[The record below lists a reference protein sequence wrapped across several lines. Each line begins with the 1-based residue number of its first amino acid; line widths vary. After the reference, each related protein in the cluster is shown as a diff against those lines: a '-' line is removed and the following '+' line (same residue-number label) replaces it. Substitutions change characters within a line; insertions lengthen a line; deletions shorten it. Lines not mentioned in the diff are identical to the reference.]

1 MNYPILT
8 AQEAAS
14 LINNQDQVCVSG
26 FTPAGSLKAVP
37 AAIAEKAK
45 AEHAAGRPFKIN
57 LYSGAS
63 TGPSCDGVLAQADAI
78 NFRAP
83 YQTNKDLRERINA
96 GTVKY
101 VDMNLSVLAQEMR
114 YGFYGKFNWAIVEAC
129 DVSDDGEIVLTT
141 SVGIAP
147 TALHLAEKII
157 IELNEYHPAALRGIH
172 DIIEMDNPPFR
183 KSIPIFKVSDRGGS
197 QTVKVDPKKIVGIVK
212 TNSHDEVAGFK
223 PSDPITHKI
232 GENVANFFAAEMR
245 AGRIPNTFLPLQSGV
260 GNIANAVLKAMG
272 EHPEIPAFTMYSE
285 VAQDS
290 VIDLVDEGRINFV
303 SATSLTITPDKLQ
316 KVYSNLDYYKS
327 KIVLRPQEISNNPEV
342 SRRIGIISINTAIE
356 ADLFGNVNSTH
367 IMGQKMMNGIGGS
380 ADFTSSGYL
389 SIFTTPSLAKGGLI
403 SSFVPMCS
411 HVDHT
416 EHTVKILVSEYGVA
430 DLRGKTP
437 MERAQLIIENVAA
450 PEYRDLLRKYL
461 ASVKHG
467 HTPQTLA
474 KAYAFHEAF
483 VNCGDMHKAEF

>member
-1 MNYPILT
+1 M
-8 AQEAAS
+8 
-14 LINNQDQVCVSG
+14 
-26 FTPAGSLKAVP
+26 
-37 AAIAEKAK
+37 
-45 AEHAAGRPFKIN
+45 
-57 LYSGAS
+57 
-63 TGPSCDGVLAQADAI
+63 AQADAI

-101 VDMNLSVLAQEMR
+101 IDMNLSVLAQEMR

-212 TNSHDEVAGFK
+212 TNSHDEVAAFK

-437 MERAQLIIENVAA
+437 MSATDNRKRCSSRIQRLAEKILILGKTRAYPANPCKSLRVPRSFCKLRRYAQSRILI
-450 PEYRDLLRKYL
+450 YRAYKNKSSESEKLSELFYANTQELLSKKTKKCAKILR
-461 ASVKHG
+461 
-467 HTPQTLA
+467 TLA
-474 KAYAFHEAF
+474 IKYAHMQWA
-483 VNCGDMHKAEF
+483 